1 METFYNRKEIYMKN
15 RRKVIILLGLEQT
28 VGNMESYEN
37 QYEFAI
43 A

>member
-1 METFYNRKEIYMKN
+1 MKN
-15 RRKVIILLGLEQT
+15 RKVIILLKLEQT

-37 QYEFAI
+37 QYEFAL